1 MFKGLRAS
9 EFLCLGVQG
18 LKGSWFT
25 GLSALLAHL
34 SHESSAL
41 APKYWRRSPVTY
53 GLRHSGLTLLS
64 LALHAQRVDHSAV
77 AKSCWARSVS
87 TSLPAY
93 IVTGW
98 QEPVISRST
107 P

>member
-18 LKGSWFT
+18 LKGSWST

-41 APKYWRRSPVTY
+41 VLKYWRRSPVTY
-53 GLRHSGLTLLS
+53 GLRQSGRTLLS
-64 LALHAQRVDHSAV
+64 LALHDQRVDHSAV
-77 AKSCWARSVS
+77 AKTCSARSVS

-93 IVTGW
+93 MVTDW
-98 QEPVISRST
+98 QEPVISRSN